1 MGSYITRLIQ
11 QLTSG
16 LRHQRVP
23 LAAFALGA
31 LVVAGAVIGVLLTRG
46 GDEADELPQEVLE
59 ATFTMTAAKADA
71 IGVDLDTDFILTSDT
86 ETDAA
91 FVRSLLRVEPSV
103 EFGVRQENGTSFRID
118 TSEPLEPGRV
128 YRFSL
133 AAEASA
139 PNVLGSWAFQ
149 TKSPISIVQTLPR
162 HQSTFVPLNTGIELT
177 WSHDNVEN
185 LAGHFEIDPPVE
197 GRFEL
202 HKRVAVFVPERL
214 SANTLYTVTI
224 RGGLGVPGSDDVM
237 VDDFVF
243 QFETSDTERT
253 GNVPFRPVLNFTRK
267 VSEVSTT
274 ETPALQMYASQGGQI
289 QVPAAVYRY
298 QDLDGFLAALQEF
311 QDIPSWANVTRDSF
325 SVETDGLE
333 LVTTFE
339 AVVEP
344 LGQFEP
350 FGQFGNRVLQF
361 PEPLPDGLYLLQV
374 EFEGSPVQAW
384 LQVTDVATY
393 LSVSRGKTLVWVND
407 LAIKGPLQGARV
419 EYLGTD
425 AEAQTDDEGIAFFD
439 TPAALLS
446 SQASGYG
453 YSYTQTSGTL
463 LVTAPDGRIAVVP
476 MFGAL
481 AGRGTGGYYASGY
494 TAAGDDYW
502 RYISIDRPLYL
513 PSDTVRFWGIAQRRE
528 NPPSS
533 ETLTLELIG
542 SDYFDYYYRPVR
554 IAEMEVQTSS
564 LGTFTGELSF
574 QGLSPGYYQLVAK
587 AGDQLI
593 TSTSVQVQTFT
604 KPAYRIDVT
613 PSRQAVF
620 AGEELEFAVK
630 AAFFEGSPV
639 PQLRLS
645 YFGTDKGGDEVT
657 TDERGEASVSVIPQ
671 TNWTD
676 GPTST
681 FLEFRPALAEEG
693 EIIGQA
699 WASVHPASLTISSS
713 SDLADGQ
720 GVIEGTANHVD
731 LSRINDGTA
740 KNFDDYLG
748 ANADGVKV
756 SISVNEI
763 SWERREVGEYYDFIA
778 KLVRQRYE
786 YDRIETSLGTFTA
799 TTDPQGAFRYVFP
812 VDAEKRYEIELSVTD
827 EAGRVAT
834 RALFLSGQRSLFNAQ
849 SNVVYLAPPGGS
861 SSFFFGGAQQY
872 ALGDDVELEM
882 RRGADVLPAG
892 GENSYLF
899 YQAQNGVRDYTVQ
912 ADATLRFE
920 FDEADVPSTTVLG
933 VWFTGRTYLEVRYG
947 YQLQFDPAERELD
960 IEVTP
965 GQERYEPGD
974 TVTIDLL
981 VTDRD
986 GQPQPGAEV
995 NLAVVDEAIFQLQG
1009 RFRYTRDVLPSLY
1022 TPVGPGILRTYAS
1035 HQYPVD
1041 DQFAERGGDGGARR
1055 DFADVAFY
1063 GSVSTDSDG
1072 RASISFDLPDNL
1084 TSWRVTAQGFTAELK
1099 AGTAQRQIPVG
1110 LPFFV
1115 DVTMSDEYLVSDRPV
1130 IKLRSFGRELEPG
1143 QEVSFEVT
1151 APSLGLTQPVFV
1163 TAQAFEAV
1171 RVPLPELREG
1181 EHELLIAGTAGDL
1194 SDSLVRVVRVVPSRL
1209 VAGEARFYELETG
1222 LDIEGSADGR
1232 TRLVFSD
1239 HERGR
1244 YFPLL
1249 RRLSWGY
1256 GDRVDQMLAR
1266 DLAAELTEEHFD
1278 QVEVR
1283 GEEFDGS
1290 LYQVPGGGI
1299 ALFPYADGDLV
1310 LSARIAAVA
1319 SARVG
1324 RTGLIRYF
1332 LTITDNR
1339 DETRERQIIA
1349 LYGLASLGEPVL
1361 VPLQTLLREE
1371 DLSWRER
1378 LYLGLAAL
1386 ELGDDTT
1393 AGAVYRGL
1401 LDDYGESLA
1410 PLHRLRVGIDQDD
1423 ILEATAL
1430 AAVLG
1435 AGLGD
1440 DLAPAL
1446 FDYTSNNYTQD
1457 ILVELEQIS
1466 YLAQV
1471 LPRLSPAAVSFAYT
1485 LDGERREVE
1494 LGRGESFSLE
1504 VTPQQLADI
1513 QVERLEGRVGVAAS
1527 FTAPLS
1533 RADIETDPDI
1543 SVTRRYGGPL
1553 VLEEGSLVL
1562 ITLDVELGPQALDG
1576 CYQVTDLLPSGLRP
1590 VTAGRSR
1597 GLFFGGLSPYRIEG
1611 QRVSFCVFDTPRRED
1626 PQYYARVVSTGEYT
1640 AEPAVI
1646 QSMKSADSINLS
1658 ALDQVVIR

>member
-1 MGSYITRLIQ
+1 MGSHITRLIQ

-16 LRHQRVP
+16 LSHRRVP
-23 LAAFALGA
+23 LAALALAA
-31 LVVAGAVIGVLLTRG
+31 LLVAGGTVGVLLTRG
-46 GDEADELPQEVLE
+46 GNEDDGLPQDLLE
-59 ATFTMTAAKADA
+59 STFTMTAVKTDA
-71 IGVDLDTDFILTSDT
+71 IGVDLDTDFLLASET

-91 FVRSLLRVEPSV
+91 FVRSLLRVEPAV
-103 EFGVRQENGTSFRID
+103 EFDVQQQNATSFRID
-118 TSEPLEPGRV
+118 MREPLEPGRV

-133 AAEASA
+133 AVEASA

-149 TKSPISIVQTLPR
+149 TKSPISVVQTLPR

-197 GRFEL
+197 GRFDL
-202 HKRVAVFVPERL
+202 HRRVAVFVPEEL
-214 SANTLYTVTI
+214 SAGTLYTVTI
-224 RGGLGVPGSDDVM
+224 RGGLGVPGTDDVM

-253 GNVPFRPVLNFTRK
+253 GNVPVRSVLNFTRK
-267 VSEVSTT
+267 VSEVSAT
-274 ETPALQMYASQGGQI
+274 ETPALQMYASQGEQL

-298 QDLDGFLAALQEF
+298 QDLDGFLAALREF

-339 AVVEP
+339 AAVEP

-350 FGQFGNRVLQF
+350 FGQFGNRVIQF
-361 PEPLPDGLYLLQV
+361 PEPLPEGLYLLQI
-374 EFEGSPVQAW
+374 EFEGHPVQAW

-419 EYLGTD
+419 EYLGTN
-425 AEAQTDDEGIAFFD
+425 AEAETDDEGIAFFD
-439 TPAALLS
+439 TPAELLS
-446 SQASGYG
+446 SDSAGYG
-453 YSYTQTSGTL
+453 YNYTETSGTL

-476 MFGAL
+476 LFGAL
-481 AGRGTGGYYASGY
+481 TGGATGGYYGSGY
-494 TAAGDDYW
+494 TPAGHDYW
-502 RYISIDRPLYL
+502 HYISRDRPLYL

-528 NPPSS
+528 NPLSS
-533 ETLTLELIG
+533 ETLTVELIG

-554 IAEMEVQTSS
+554 IAEVEVRTSS

-574 QGLSPGYYQLVAK
+574 QGLTPGYYQLLVK
-587 AGDQLI
+587 VGDRLI
-593 TSTSVQVQTFT
+593 TSTSVVVETFT

-639 PQLRLS
+639 PQLRLR
-645 YFGTDKGGDEVT
+645 YFGTDKRGEEVT
-657 TDERGEASVSVIPQ
+657 TDERGEASVTVTPRA
-671 TNWTD
+671 D
-676 GPTST
+676 RAGGPRST

-693 EIIGQA
+693 EIIGEA
-699 WASVHPASLTISSS
+699 WAFVHPASLTISSS
-713 SDLADGQ
+713 SDLADDQ
-720 GVIEGTANHVD
+720 GVIEGTVHHVD

-748 ANADGVKV
+748 ASADGVTV
-756 SISVNEI
+756 SISVNET

-778 KLVRQRYE
+778 KLVRKRYE
-786 YDRIETSLGTFTA
+786 YDRIDTPLGTFTA
-799 TTDPQGAFRYVFP
+799 TTDPQGAFRHVFP
-812 VDAEKRYEIELSVTD
+812 VEAEKYYEIELSVTD
-827 EAGRVAT
+827 DAGRVAT
-834 RALFLSGQRSLFNAQ
+834 RALFLSGQRSLFNAR
-849 SNVVYLAPPGGS
+849 SNLVYLAAPGGS
-861 SSFFFGGAQQY
+861 ANFFGGTQQY
-872 ALGDDVELEM
+872 ALGDEVELEM
-882 RRGADVLPAG
+882 RRGADVLPSG

-899 YQAQNGVRDYTVQ
+899 YQAQNGLREYSVQ
-912 ADATLRFE
+912 ADATLRFA

-933 VWFTGRTYLEVRYG
+933 VWFSGRTYVEVRYG
-947 YQLQFDPAERELD
+947 YQLRFDPAERELD

-965 GQERYEPGD
+965 SEERYEPGD

-1009 RFRYTRDVLPSLY
+1009 PFRYTQDVLPALY
-1022 TPVGPGILRTYAS
+1022 SPVGPGILRTYAS
-1035 HQYPVD
+1035 HQYPND
-1041 DQFAERGGDGGARR
+1041 EQLAERGGNGGARR

-1063 GSVSTDSDG
+1063 GSVSMDSDG

-1099 AGTAQRQIPVG
+1099 AGTALRQIPVG

-1130 IKLRSFGRELEPG
+1130 IKLRSFGRELKPG

-1151 APSLGLTQPVFV
+1151 APSLGLTEPVLV

-1181 EHELLIAGTAGDL
+1181 EHELLIAGASGDL
-1194 SDSLVRVVRVVPSRL
+1194 SDSLVRAVRVVPSRL
-1209 VAGEARFYELETG
+1209 VAGEARFYQLETG
-1222 LDIEGSADGR
+1222 LDIEGSTVGR

-1266 DLAAELTEEHFD
+1266 DLAAELTEAHFD

-1283 GEEFDGS
+1283 GEEFDAS
-1290 LYQVPGGGI
+1290 LYQAPGGGVG
-1299 ALFPYADGDLV
+1299 LFPYADGDLV
-1310 LSARIAAVA
+1310 LSARIAALA
-1319 SARVG
+1319 SDRVG
-1324 RTGLIRYF
+1324 RTGLISYF
-1332 LTITDNR
+1332 LTITENR
-1339 DETRERQIIA
+1339 DETRERQLIA
-1349 LYGLASLGEPVL
+1349 LYGLAALGEPVL
-1361 VPLQTLLREE
+1361 VPLQTLLGEE

-1378 LYLGLAAL
+1378 LYLGLAAQ

-1393 AGAVYRGL
+1393 AGTVYHGL
-1401 LDDYGESLA
+1401 LDDYGESRA
-1410 PLHRLRVGIDQDD
+1410 PLHRLRVGSDQDD

-1430 AAVLG
+1430 AAILG

-1446 FDYTSNNYTQD
+1446 FDYTSNNYTED
-1457 ILVELEQIS
+1457 ILIELEQIS

-1471 LPRLSPAAVSFAYT
+1471 LPRLSPVAVRFAYT

-1494 LGRGESFSLE
+1494 LGRGESFTLE

-1513 QVERLEGRVGVAAS
+1513 QVEQIDGRVGVAAS
-1527 FTAPLS
+1527 FTAPLN

-1543 SVTRRYGGPL
+1543 SVTRRYGGPV

-1590 VTAGRSR
+1590 VTAGRRSGFPLE
-1597 GLFFGGLSPYRIEG
+1597 GLFPYRVEG
-1611 QRVSFCVFDTPRRED
+1611 QRVSFCVFDTPVRED
-1626 PQYYARVVSTGEYT
+1626 PKYYARVVSTGEYT

-1646 QSMKSADSINLS
+1646 QSMKSAESINLS
-1658 ALDQVVIR
+1658 ARDQVEIR